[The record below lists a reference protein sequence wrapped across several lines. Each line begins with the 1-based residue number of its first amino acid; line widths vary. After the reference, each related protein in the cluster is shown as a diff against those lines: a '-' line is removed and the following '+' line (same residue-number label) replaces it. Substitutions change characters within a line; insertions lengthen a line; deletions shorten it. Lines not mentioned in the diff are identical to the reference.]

1 MGRLLLKIFLAYWL
15 AAGIVIVISD
25 FEPHRHIHN
34 PELMDALNSALAING
49 RTMIRAYENGSCNEV
64 QTGLS
69 SARESLYLA
78 TPQGHLLCGEMKSPD
93 IVRLVESATR
103 QGKRITANYARF
115 QLIAFPVTSAGGTRY
130 VLLLKNS
137 YSTALQ
143 VYGLLPGY
151 TTISISCVVTLFLAL
166 LVALPIRR
174 LRTAAGMIAVGKLD
188 TRVHWTKPSASKLKL
203 GDDDISLLVR
213 DFNYM
218 AEKLQQLTNAQRLLL
233 RDVSHELRSPLTRLG
248 VALGLARSEAED
260 SMKDHLYRIE
270 VETGRLNDLISQIL
284 SLSQM
289 EMVHELHRADLIS
302 LSELVV
308 NLLPDVQYEANQSR
322 CAISKDLGA
331 DCYLRGDASLLR
343 ETIENVLRNSIKY
356 SPDAGEIHIETSAE
370 QNSGTSFVKLCVR
383 DNGPGIPET
392 ELALALKPF
401 YRADRVRHWEKNGSG
416 IGLAIADR
424 TTKLHGGTISLRN
437 RANGGLIVEMRFPA
451 AHIP

>member
-1 MGRLLLKIFLAYWL
+1 
-15 AAGIVIVISD
+15 
-25 FEPHRHIHN
+25 
-34 PELMDALNSALAING
+34 
-49 RTMIRAYENGSCNEV
+49 
-64 QTGLS
+64 
-69 SARESLYLA
+69 
-78 TPQGHLLCGEMKSPD
+78 
-93 IVRLVESATR
+93 
-103 QGKRITANYARF
+103 
-115 QLIAFPVTSAGGTRY
+115 
-130 VLLLKNS
+130 
-137 YSTALQ
+137 
-143 VYGLLPGY
+143 
-151 TTISISCVVTLFLAL
+151 
-166 LVALPIRR
+166 
-174 LRTAAGMIAVGKLD
+174 
-188 TRVHWTKPSASKLKL
+188 
-203 GDDDISLLVR
+203 
-213 DFNYM
+213 M

-370 QNSGTSFVKLCVR
+370 QNSGTSFVKLCVS